1 MAFMINKNLVFV
13 DSLQFIKS
21 NLDLLVKK
29 SMSEDFKYLS
39 EEFSGEYLRLLKE
52 EGVYPYEYMDSL
64 CHYFSAPGLS
74 WDAML
79 KMTKI

>member
-21 NLDLLVKK
+21 NLDLLVKN

-39 EEFSGEYLRLLKE
+39 EEFSGKYLRLPKE
-52 EGVYPYEYMDSL
+52 EGVYSYEYMDIL
-64 CHYFSAPGLS
+64 CHYFSAPGLN
-74 WDAML
+74 WDAM
-79 KMTKI
+79 

>member
-21 NLDLLVKK
+21 KLDLLVKN

-52 EGVYPYEYMDSL
+52 EGVYPYEYL

-74 WDAML
+74 WDVML